1 MNPVIFQIKKL
12 GAVRNSK
19 IELKPLMIFSG
30 ESGLGKS
37 YVAFLVHYLYTL
49 LTSHRLTSFFKERD
63 IDFESLFEKKQY
75 FLVFQPMNYLL
86 GLIRMLL
93 TI

>member
-12 GAVRNSK
+12 GAVKNSK
-19 IELKPLMIFSG
+19 IELKPFMIFSG

-49 LTSHRLTSFFKERD
+49 LSSSYRLNSFF
-63 IDFESLFEKKQY
+63 SEKNNR
-75 FLVFQPMNYLL
+75 FFVI
-86 GLIRMLL
+86 GW
-93 TI
+93 